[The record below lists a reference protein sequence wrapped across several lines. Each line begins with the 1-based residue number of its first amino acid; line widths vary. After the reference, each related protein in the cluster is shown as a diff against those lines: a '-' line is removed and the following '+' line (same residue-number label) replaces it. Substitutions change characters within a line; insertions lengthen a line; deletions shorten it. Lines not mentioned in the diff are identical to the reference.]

1 MAPSLQSI
9 LLAQPQARFFGT
21 HRPFSLPY
29 HGAWTSRLR
38 ELPPSRTLQE
48 NELLKEWV
56 SPVWRAADV
65 PLPFHSNTETIASRG
80 LMNAME
86 LLNEEAPVLQYLF
99 SDGLCLTAAELLR
112 HPLGRSVP
120 RPLLPLALQIRPETE
135 TVSLAHRSNSM
146 RPQWLIQM
154 DQTVSSLLMAVERIN
169 KSLFE
174 EAETGISI
182 LYTLSPNRS
191 IPRQALQLSGI
202 GIEKESVDRPPQQV
216 TWTARSTEP
225 VPAEPG
231 TPIRGSVCLESSGAD
246 TQALTESYRLD
257 EPTGRLVF
265 HSLRDRLDGV
275 RSFLASHEGPELAK
289 VDGPLTITGHA
300 AIEAL
305 FREIEV
311 RDVIQYASGVKT
323 ITAPRGTLATTG
335 DGSFRIKFDFEDYEA
350 HGIPQSMHYLIH
362 LLQSGLGATTGV
374 SNIQLAHARRGPKR
388 ERDLKLLRHVG
399 FAIMLFFETAAFS
412 LELPST
418 DGDIIDSFE
427 KLKGRLFKRFAQFLV
442 KVDKNDSS
450 NFNEIDETTAPTL
463 EALLSEGIVGLLEAT
478 MRQIIDDA
486 SADRVTRLFTPEY
499 ELRVEGLSHAVIRV
513 FHALV
518 ADLAR
523 ETEGACF
530 TKVRGQWFETFTNL
544 RPGFEREDLT
554 LRKPVSPDVDRQLVY
569 SPGINE
575 RFIIPT
581 AKLPPRGAHFLAL
594 AHQGFEITLDGRQ
607 IERIKEGEFRPEF
620 TLKEEFSNAPLESL
634 ALGNRKIDWFELHPR
649 FFFRGKELSPEEAI
663 RLSRDGIIEHDG
675 RFFLLEPQELPNL
688 KRLTR
693 FWETLHG
700 DGDGLLGDKNKRRKT
715 SDTYFQL
722 PRSRALELLALR
734 ASGVAIQGGPRWQA
748 ICEFYDS
755 LDRER
760 AKLIM
765 PDTFNATLQP
775 YQEVGVQWLLDI
787 RRLGL
792 GGILADD
799 MGLGKTVTSLGFL
812 EVLRAQDDLGP
823 TLVMVPTSLT
833 YNWVSE
839 MARFTPKFRS
849 HLYNSREPE
858 KMLDFVKQ
866 KEHGIVICT
875 YGLLQENVALF
886 EQVNWDIVI
895 FDEAQALKTI
905 TTKRTTAARK
915 IQSRFKI
922 CLTGTPLE
930 NHYGE
935 FFSLFDLSVPG
946 SLGDIANFRE
956 RYVNPVRVLR
966 EDLDELKLRT
976 RPLLLRRTKSQVMHQ
991 LPEKTETTMRLP
1003 FDEEQKRIYRDIATS
1018 YNRQIRDQIAKDG
1031 EAKTQLQML
1040 TALLRL
1046 RQVCSDP
1053 RGIPGVEYASEPPK
1067 ISTLV
1072 EALGEI
1078 TSEGSS
1084 ALVFTQFLATFERIR
1099 EAMTVAGIT
1108 FFDMS
1113 GSDSRAERERK
1124 LRGFDE
1130 HQGGAVMLMTLKTG
1144 GVGLNLVK
1152 ASYIF
1157 HIEPWWNPAVEN
1169 QATDRAH
1176 RIGQTKAVQVYRYII
1191 QDSVEEKIEVL
1202 KELKSRRFEAL
1213 FGPAGE
1219 AIETTA
1225 DIGQGSS
1232 RLSQK
1237 DFEFLLS

>member
-202 GIEKESVDRPPQQV
+202 GIEKESVDRPPQQI

-575 RFIIPT
+575 RFSIPT
-581 AKLPPRGAHFLAL
+581 AKLPPRGAHCLAL
-594 AHQGFEITLDGRQ
+594 AHQGCEITLDGRQ

-693 FWETLHG
+693 FWETLPG
-700 DGDGLLGDKNKRRKT
+700 DGDALLGDKNKRRKT

-812 EVLRAQDDLGP
+812 EVLRAQNDLGP

-1144 GVGLNLVK
+1144 GVGLNLVTIK
-1152 ASYIF
+1152 RPIARIALAKPKRCKSI
-1157 HIEPWWNPAVEN
+1157 
-1169 QATDRAH
+1169 ATSF
-1176 RIGQTKAVQVYRYII
+1176 RIR
-1191 QDSVEEKIEVL
+1191 
-1202 KELKSRRFEAL
+1202 SRKRSRF
-1213 FGPAGE
+1213 
-1219 AIETTA
+1219 
-1225 DIGQGSS
+1225 
-1232 RLSQK
+1232 
-1237 DFEFLLS
+1237 